1 MESFAFSGSF
11 SSDLKE
17 LATVANFRDT
27 QVSEL
32 ELFHVM
38 CEKIEHLRWPLL
50 QLFIVIEVLNGQV
63 IEALHFLDC
72 SPKVVD
78 HRVEHI
84 GRCSLESIDHLNFG
98 DGLILDDRVNLVERV
113 SGVLHEA

>member
-1 MESFAFSGSF
+1 MESAVVSGNLSRE
-11 SSDLKE
+11 LEE
-17 LATVANFRDT
+17 LAVVANCCDT

-32 ELFHVM
+32 EGFHVM
-38 CEKIEHLRWPLL
+38 CEKVEHLRWPLL
-50 QLFIVIEVLNGQV
+50 QLSIVIEVLNCQV
-63 IEALHFLDC
+63 IEALYFLDC

-98 DGLILDDRVNLVERV
+98 DGLILDDRVNLVECV
-113 SGVLHEA
+113 NGLLHKA